1 MKKYKEQRWSKDQN
15 DITIPLDDDLDR
27 YLKFLEKNKL
37 VRNREDAAL
46 AALRIYK
53 KLNMQDWLPYVYRTG
68 TERVLLMGQ
77 SMLRDI
83 FTSMSKDK
91 LYNLA
96 RVSAL
101 KRRMINPMDPEIDFR
116 ETDNWDIILNELE
129 NLGWGK
135 FTRDGD
141 VIMVE
146 FLGVSMVYLRGY
158 LENLLGVE
166 FNLHQTRSGDVYV
179 LSKEKDKAQV
189 WGRS

>member
-1 MKKYKEQRWSKDQN
+1 MKKYEEQRWSKDQN
-15 DITIPLDDDLDR
+15 DITIPLDDDLYR

-37 VRNREDAAL
+37 VRSREDAAL

-53 KLNMQDWLPYVYRTG
+53 KLNMQDWIPYIYRTG

-101 KRRMINPMDPEIDFR
+101 KRRMINPTDPEIDFR
-116 ETDNWDIILNELE
+116 ETDNWDIILSELE

-146 FLGVSMVYLRGY
+146 FLGVSMAYLRGY
-158 LENLLGVE
+158 LENLLGAE
-166 FNLHQTRSGDVYV
+166 FKLHQTRSGEVYV

>member
-1 MKKYKEQRWSKDQN
+1 MKKYEEQRWSKDQN
-15 DITIPLDDDLDR
+15 DIIIPLDDDLYR

-37 VRNREDAAL
+37 VRSREDAAL

-53 KLNMQDWLPYVYRTG
+53 KLNMQDWIPYIYRTG

-101 KRRMINPMDPEIDFR
+101 KRRMINPTDPEIDFR
-116 ETDNWDIILNELE
+116 ETDNWDIILSELE

-146 FLGVSMVYLRGY
+146 FLGVSMAYLRGY
-158 LENLLGVE
+158 LENLLGAE
-166 FNLHQTRSGDVYV
+166 FKLHQTRSGEVYV

>member
-1 MKKYKEQRWSKDQN
+1 MKKYKEQRWSEDQN

-27 YLKFLEKNKL
+27 YLKFLEKTKL

-68 TERVLLMGQ
+68 TERVLLIGQ

-166 FNLHQTRSGDVYV
+166 FKLHQTRSGDVYV

>member
-1 MKKYKEQRWSKDQN
+1 MKKNKEQKWSKDLT

-27 YLKFLEKNKL
+27 YLKFLEMNKL
-37 VRNREDAAL
+37 VRDREEAAL

-53 KLNMQDWLPYVYRTG
+53 KLNMHDWLPYVYRTG

-91 LYNLA
+91 LYDLA

-146 FLGVSMVYLRGY
+146 FLAVSMDYLRGY
-158 LENLLGVE
+158 LENLLGAE
-166 FNLHQTRSGDVYV
+166 FKLHQTRSGEVHV